1 MFNPPKLHKHDWFM
15 TMVTTLIESSVKG
28 GSGGDHGDGDDD
40 DHGWSGLYGPNGTF
54 DGGGGGDGDGGPFN
68 FTVKRALDAIFEN
81 QLNVDKVLVL
91 YLEVAIV
98 VAYGVLFVIGLV
110 SNGLVC
116 FVVFRQCGKKNVPSQ
131 GPSPRNLYI
140 VNLAFADI
148 IMCVVCMP
156 FTLWALMSRRWTWG
170 LIMCKTVPAA
180 QGANITVSACTI
192 TAIALDRYFTIVR
205 NPRGSVFRCSVA
217 KTLVLIW
224 MVSFAAMVPLLL
236 YQNVEEVHVGPIRL
250 YEACV
255 EKWPN
260 HMAQQTF
267 TVGLAVA
274 QFVLPFT
281 TISLIHLKISSYLTV
296 HLKHPAVPSKEINCR
311 RVRREL
317 SRNKR
322 TMWILSSIAVVFAIS
337 WLPLTVFTLL
347 VEFQPHLIDSTDA
360 LYKAFAVVHMMAMS
374 TTCTNPLL
382 YGWLNTNFRRDISGI
397 CRQMW
402 YCCGDQKPPPR
413 RRRYPSVATDYR
425 GPNDRRLGLGS
436 EAAGGCGGGGGG
448 GGGFGGGGGSRRHHM
463 HHDPET
469 TGMSMVVKSDRR
481 FSTSYLTT
489 LTTVT
494 SRSQPGSSMGRVENV

>member
-1 MFNPPKLHKHDWFM
+1 MSKKLSYSAVPNRIIFCDGAS
-15 TMVTTLIESSVKG
+15 LIFFYFSVKR
-28 GSGGDHGDGDDD
+28 
-40 DHGWSGLYGPNGTF
+40 LYTCIT
-54 DGGGGGDGDGGPFN
+54 DC
-68 FTVKRALDAIFEN
+68 
-81 QLNVDKVLVL
+81 
-91 YLEVAIV
+91 
-98 VAYGVLFVIGLV
+98 
-110 SNGLVC
+110 LVC
-116 FVVFRQCGKKNVPSQ
+116 M
-131 GPSPRNLYI
+131 
-140 VNLAFADI
+140 FA
-148 IMCVVCMP
+148 
-156 FTLWALMSRRWTWG
+156 
-170 LIMCKTVPAA
+170 
-180 QGANITVSACTI
+180 
-192 TAIALDRYFTIVR
+192 
-205 NPRGSVFRCSVA
+205 
-217 KTLVLIW
+217 
-224 MVSFAAMVPLLL
+224 
-236 YQNVEEVHVGPIRL
+236 
-250 YEACV
+250 
-255 EKWPN
+255 
-260 HMAQQTF
+260 
-267 TVGLAVA
+267 
-274 QFVLPFT
+274 
-281 TISLIHLKISSYLTV
+281 
-296 HLKHPAVPSKEINCR
+296 
-311 RVRREL
+311 VRREL

-425 GPNDRRLGLGS
+425 GPNDRRLGHGS
-436 EAAGGCGGGGGG
+436 EVAGGCGGGGGG
-448 GGGFGGGGGSRRHHM
+448 GGGFGGGGSSRRHQM